1 MINQIL
7 EKLFNSLPNTLSILI
22 VLIIALIALFLALLF
37 SLLLIRIVLKIKWKS
52 QTIKRFV
59 VLKNEGNVEKPFFL
73 KFVLSESD
81 LIYQCLLNGI
91 ELPLA
96 PPVQVRVK
104 NQNIASP
111 SKFLIENDNKT
122 MDDLSASE
130 TQSDQKS
137 KKNKKLAESA
147 DAAKKQAK
155 KGMGFMRLISGIL
168 GTLGGLIPG
177 SVGKSFK
184 EKATEMQKNLQDANA
199 KMQMPEQKLKSAE
212 HLKSQVGQLSPDS
225 KDQKGDAATVASSI
239 SQQAVDT
246 NLGMQT
252 SSRIVEYEETEEFEM
267 IESGYLIT
275 PPLCPGEKYLLEL
288 KIDPI
293 YIYKTEEYPIEVFVR
308 QEKENKSFD
317 ELLENKSIGRI
328 FMQGLS
334 PVYWTLTFL
343 MVLCS
348 VLINGTW
355 AIMFINWLA
364 KFVS

>member
-7 EKLFNSLPNTLSILI
+7 EKLFNSLPSTLSILI
-22 VLIIALIALFLALLF
+22 VLVLALLALFLALLF
-37 SLLLIRIVLKIKWKS
+37 SLLLIRLILKIKWKS

-59 VLKNEGNVEKPFFL
+59 VVKNEGNVEKPFFL

-81 LIYQCLLNGI
+81 LKYQCLLDGI
-91 ELPLA
+91 ELPEA
-96 PPVQVRVK
+96 PLVQIRIK
-104 NQNIASP
+104 NQKIASTSIISP
-111 SKFLIENDNKT
+111 EINNKSLDNSSISK
-122 MDDLSASE
+122 A
-130 TQSDQKS
+130 QSDQKN
-137 KKNKKLAESA
+137 KKNKKIAESA

-168 GTLGGLIPG
+168 GTLGSLIPG

-212 HLKSQVGQLSPDS
+212 HLKGQVGQLSPDS
-225 KDQKGDAATVASSI
+225 KNKKGESSADTSSI
-239 SQQAVDT
+239 PQQVMDT
-246 NLGMQT
+246 NSSIQT
-252 SSRIVEYEETEEFEM
+252 SSRIVENEATEDFEM

-275 PPLCPGEKYLLEL
+275 PPLCPGERYLLEL

-293 YIYKTEEYPIEVFVR
+293 YIYRTEEYPIEVFVR
-308 QEKENKSFD
+308 QEKENKTFD
-317 ELLENKSIGRI
+317 ELTENRSIGRI

-334 PVYWTLTFL
+334 PVYWVLTSL

-348 VLINGTW
+348 VLVNGTW
-355 AIMFINWLA
+355 AILFINWMA
-364 KFVS
+364 KFIS